1 VIERLI
7 KIYTEKFSRFS
18 KSKFAV
24 VDGNGKLIARTG
36 EFEDFESGIKVE
48 LMSNYG
54 TMFLYVKPSENA
66 QMEVE
71 LLKFLYTELL
81 NYEGYIEQLVKE
93 LANRQEE
100 LGIVYDIIAR
110 ASLVFD
116 EVEIA
121 KIIMEKINSI
131 LSPKACIIGIFE
143 GDALNQKYASG
154 VVDEDMKFEA
164 ERLIDKAIKQ
174 RNFVILLRKMA
185 VPMLSGEKPI
195 GGIFVCSDKTE
206 FDTTD
211 AKLLLTL
218 GNYAGIILY
227 RNRLIEEIK
236 RAEVVRHEIELAKRI
251 QENLLPK
258 FIPRFE
264 GLDIFALIKPSS
276 VIGGDYYDFITDKG
290 RRIFLIADV
299 SGHGISS
306 ALLLS
311 SLRSIVKLM
320 YEFSKSTGDFLSLI
334 NDVIYKDTSE
344 IGMYSTIF
352 VGDYN
357 PTEGTVTYSNAGHVP
372 PLFFRRKN
380 NEIFELE
387 VHGAPVGLFEGE
399 NYEVNQISLS
409 TGDIILAFTDGLTE
423 LRNESGEFFGIENL
437 KKLIFDTRDK
447 SAMEICNTIYES
459 ALKFKGN
466 AEQKDDITLLVIKKV

>member
-24 VDGNGKLIARTG
+24 VDGNGKLIAKTG

-131 LSPKACIIGIFE
+131 LSPMACIIGIFE

-164 ERLIDKAIKQ
+164 EKID
-174 RNFVILLRKMA
+174 
-185 VPMLSGEKPI
+185 
-195 GGIFVCSDKTE
+195 
-206 FDTTD
+206 
-211 AKLLLTL
+211 
-218 GNYAGIILY
+218 
-227 RNRLIEEIK
+227 
-236 RAEVVRHEIELAKRI
+236 
-251 QENLLPK
+251 
-258 FIPRFE
+258 
-264 GLDIFALIKPSS
+264 
-276 VIGGDYYDFITDKG
+276 
-290 RRIFLIADV
+290 
-299 SGHGISS
+299 
-306 ALLLS
+306 
-311 SLRSIVKLM
+311 
-320 YEFSKSTGDFLSLI
+320 
-334 NDVIYKDTSE
+334 
-344 IGMYSTIF
+344 
-352 VGDYN
+352 
-357 PTEGTVTYSNAGHVP
+357 
-372 PLFFRRKN
+372 
-380 NEIFELE
+380 
-387 VHGAPVGLFEGE
+387 
-399 NYEVNQISLS
+399 
-409 TGDIILAFTDGLTE
+409 
-423 LRNESGEFFGIENL
+423 
-437 KKLIFDTRDK
+437 
-447 SAMEICNTIYES
+447 
-459 ALKFKGN
+459 
-466 AEQKDDITLLVIKKV
+466 